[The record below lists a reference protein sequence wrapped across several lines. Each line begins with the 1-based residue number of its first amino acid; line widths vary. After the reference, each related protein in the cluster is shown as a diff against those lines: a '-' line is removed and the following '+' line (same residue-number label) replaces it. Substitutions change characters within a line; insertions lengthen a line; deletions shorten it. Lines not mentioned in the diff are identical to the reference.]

1 MIANLTK
8 KCNIFIPLNHIRM
21 ADFSWSEF
29 LAGSGTAVA
38 IKETFGYIKRKTE
51 RKVDMAENARDIAE
65 IHRIMEAIV
74 EETSYNRVV
83 VMCGEDSAGILA
95 AGKNLYI
102 TAQYEKI
109 NKGQDERLEHISD
122 QIQRWKADTP
132 YYDLY
137 SEMLT
142 KGYISIK
149 YENLPPSKLK
159 DIYTAQNIKSARIYH
174 LMTTKDSAK
183 VFYCSIASTL
193 KDEPSAS
200 DRVIIDSAI
209 DKLTNIFKKHQ
220 KFY

>member
-1 MIANLTK
+1 MNFTTYYPSK
-8 KCNIFIPLNHIRM
+8 KM
-21 ADFSWSEF
+21 TDFSWSEF
-29 LAGSGTAVA
+29 LAGSAVA
-38 IKETFGYIKRKTE
+38 KVVEEVVKYRRRKLE
-51 RKVDMAENARDIAE
+51 SKIDMASNAKDIAD
-65 IHRIMEAIV
+65 IHRIMESV
-74 EETSYNRVV
+74 VDETNYNMVL
-83 VMCGEDSAGILA
+83 VMCGEDSAGVLA

-109 NKGQDERLEHISD
+109 NRSMDERIDYISE
-122 QIQRWKADTP
+122 QIQRWKADVS

-142 KGYISIK
+142 KGMVQLK
-149 YENLPPSKLK
+149 YDTMPSSKLK
-159 DIYTAQNIKSARIYH
+159 DIYTSQNVKSARVYH

-183 VFYCSIASTL
+183 VFYCSVASTL

-209 DKLTNIFKKHQ
+209 DKLTNIFQKHR

>member
-8 KCNIFIPLNHIRM
+8 KCNIFIPLNYIRM

-38 IKETFGYIKRKTE
+38 IKETFSYLRRKAE
-51 RKVDMAENARDIAE
+51 KKIDMASNAKDIAD
-65 IHRIMEAIV
+65 IHRIMESVV
-74 EETSYNRVV
+74 EETDYNRFLLC
-83 VMCGEDSAGILA
+83 MGEDSAGVLA

-102 TAQYEKI
+102 TAQYEKV
-109 NKGQDERLEHISD
+109 NKTQDERLEHISD

-142 KGYISIK
+142 KGMTEIR
-149 YENLPPSKLK
+149 YETLPPSKLK
-159 DIYTAQNIKSARIYH
+159 DIYTSQNIKSARVYH

-183 VFYCSIASTL
+183 VFYCSVASTL

-200 DRVIIDSAI
+200 DRVIIDSAV
-209 DKLTNIFKKHQ
+209 DKLINIFKKHQ

>member
-1 MIANLTK
+1 MT
-8 KCNIFIPLNHIRM
+8 
-21 ADFSWSEF
+21 DFSWSEF
-29 LAGSGTAVA
+29 LAGSAVA
-38 IKETFGYIKRKTE
+38 KVVEEVVKYRRRKLE
-51 RKVDMAENARDIAE
+51 SKIDMASNAKDIAD
-65 IHRIMEAIV
+65 IHRIMESV
-74 EETSYNRVV
+74 VDETNYNMVL
-83 VMCGEDSAGILA
+83 VMCGEDSAGVLA

-109 NKGQDERLEHISD
+109 NRSMDERIDYISE
-122 QIQRWKADTP
+122 QIQRWKADVS

-142 KGYISIK
+142 KGMVQLK
-149 YENLPPSKLK
+149 YDTMPSSKLK
-159 DIYTAQNIKSARIYH
+159 DIYTSQNVKSARVYH

-183 VFYCSIASTL
+183 VFYCSVASTL

-209 DKLTNIFKKHQ
+209 DKLTNIFQKHR